1 MATELNVALQIDA
14 RANID
19 ALQKTI
25 DELKAAG
32 GSTEDLERQL
42 QALTAELNRLE
53 QEAQANGL
61 ESVSEDA
68 QKLRDQLNATSAEAE
83 KLRKITEAK
92 ITLEMRKLKNASRKL
107 QSPISCCRSRAI

>member
-92 ITLEMRKLKNASRKL
+92 ISYCK
-107 QSPISCCRSRAI
+107 SRAI